1 MGVAPALVIIVIT
14 LIRVFF
20 TSTTLKDALDSLL
33 EFKRN
38 NLADEVRAGCA
49 WLFIAVPCTTLGWD
63 TVEKAAERWRRTARA
78 QLPDRPGYYD
88 ELLGSEDSRVHET
101 QG

>member
-63 TVEKAAERWRRTARA
+63 TVREGRGTVEKN
-78 QLPDRPGYYD
+78 
-88 ELLGSEDSRVHET
+88 S
-101 QG
+101 